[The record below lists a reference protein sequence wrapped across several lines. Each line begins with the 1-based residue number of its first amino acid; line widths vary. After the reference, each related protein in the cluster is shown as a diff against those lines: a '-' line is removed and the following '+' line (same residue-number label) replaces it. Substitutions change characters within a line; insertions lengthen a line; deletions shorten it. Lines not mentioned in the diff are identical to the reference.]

1 MIWRKSVDLLKELK
15 HVAQP
20 LGDAI
25 RIDAGPEITILEA
38 STIAEQIEHVV
49 HTATLAEEP
58 HRSLAC
64 WLIRAC
70 AVKLGVIPAS
80 IHDLY
85 AARSRGEIRNDFTV
99 PAINLRAIPF
109 YAARSVFKA
118 ALKYRAKAMI
128 FEIARSEMGYT
139 AQRPMEYTA
148 SVLGAALAVG
158 YEGPVFIQGDHFQ
171 VSASRYAKDP
181 KTEID
186 AIRNIS
192 KDSILGGFYNI
203 DIDTSTLVDLS
214 KPTIHEQQKVNYALC
229 AEFSSYIRN
238 LEPEGVTISLGGEIG
253 EVGGHNSTEEELR
266 AFMDG
271 YDESLA
277 TLHPGAVGL
286 SKISIQTGT
295 SHGGVVLPD
304 GSIAAVKVD
313 FNTLDQL
320 GTIAKEYG
328 MGGAVQHGASTLPES
343 AFSRFPEVGT
353 LEVHLATNFQN
364 ILYDRLPAQLRE
376 EIYTFLRE
384 NHSDERKPDQTDE
397 QFYYKTRKRAIGRFK
412 PQLWD
417 LSVDVRD
424 EIEASWER
432 QFDLLFDSLN
442 VAGTAAE
449 VEAFIQAKP
458 IIPPVESYL
467 GEVDSDEDVSDL
479 AD

>member
-1 MIWRKSVDLLKELK
+1 VDYLKELK

-25 RIDAGPEITILEA
+25 RIDAGPEITILDA
-38 STIAEQIEHVV
+38 STLAEKIEHVV
-49 HTATLAEEP
+49 RTATLAKEP
-58 HRSLAC
+58 QRSLAC

-70 AVKLGVIPAS
+70 AVKRGVIPAS

-85 AARSRGEIRNDFTV
+85 AARSRGEVRNDFTV
-99 PAINLRAIPF
+99 PAMNLRAIPF
-109 YAARSVFKA
+109 FAARAVFKA
-118 ALKYRAKAMI
+118 AQKYNAKAMI

-139 AQRPMEYTA
+139 GQRPMEYTA
-148 SVLGAALAVG
+148 SVLSAALTEG
-158 YEGPVFIQGDHFQ
+158 YVGPVFIQGDHFQ
-171 VSASRYAKDP
+171 VSPSRYAKDP

-192 KDSILGGFYNI
+192 KESILGGFYNI

-214 KPTIHEQQKVNYALC
+214 KPTIREQQEVNYTLC
-229 AEFSSYIRN
+229 AEFSSYIRK

-266 AFMDG
+266 VFMDG
-271 YDESLA
+271 YGESLA
-277 TLHPGAVGL
+277 KMNPGAVGL

-304 GSIAAVKVD
+304 GSIADVKVD
-313 FNTLDQL
+313 FNTIDQL

-328 MGGAVQHGASTLPES
+328 MGGAVQHGASTLPED
-343 AFSRFPEVGT
+343 AFSHFPEFGT

-364 ILYDRLPAQLRE
+364 IMYDRLPAQLRD
-376 EIYTFLRE
+376 EIYAYLRE
-384 NHSDERKPDQTDE
+384 NHTHERKPNETDE
-397 QFYYKTRKRAIGRFK
+397 QFYYKTRKRAIGLFK

-417 LSVDVRD
+417 MNSDVRD
-424 EIEASWER
+424 EIEAAWEK

-449 VEAFIQAKP
+449 VEAIIQAEP
-458 IIPPVESYL
+458 IIPPVESFL
-467 GEVDSDEDVSDL
+467 GQEDTDEDVSDL